1 MAGLINTLYLTAA
14 LGRAVIDHAQA
25 ELPREA
31 CGILAGVDR
40 PTRHIPMANVEPSC
54 TRFAFDATEQLAVY
68 QQMDDRGE
76 EPLVIYHSHPRAAAY
91 PSAVDILYAD
101 PTAHYLIVSL
111 RAEPELRAF
120 RIVAGQVVEEQIMVD
135 ADARPGGFG
144 G

>member
-14 LGRAVIDHAQA
+14 LGRAVIDHAKA

-31 CGILAGVDR
+31 CGILAGVDQ
-40 PTRHIPMANVEPSC
+40 PTRHIPMVNVEPSH

-68 QQMDDRGE
+68 RELDERGE
-76 EPLVIYHSHPRAAAY
+76 EPLVIYHSHPNAAAY

-111 RAEPELRAF
+111 RTQPELRSF
-120 RIVAGQVVEEQIMVD
+120 RIVAGQVTEEQVVVD
-135 ADARPGGFG
+135 G
-144 G
+144 